1 MVTPNHSLTIV
12 DSTYRDNRHINT
24 TTAPLQCSVFVPS
37 VVALRRLFDLGIH
50 LVPVAA
56 DREAERAWDATE
68 VAQPGGVEGRR
79 TGGFGRASG
88 PRHKTPVRPWVARWL
103 VPSA

>member
-68 VAQPGGVEGRR
+68 VAQPGVLKAAELAASAGPQ
-79 TGGFGRASG
+79 GRA
-88 PRHKTPVRPWVARWL
+88 TRPL
-103 VPSA
+103 